1 MIRTTYFKKAHRR
14 PEESLNSIDA
24 ARQVINTILSSR
36 DAESALLALRLNGI
50 AAPDGIKL
58 LLGVNDLV
66 EMARQAGTAD
76 KTGQRAGALERQL
89 KRVFWDARPETIS
102 DEEVRELLGDWAL
115 AHWLR
120 LKDLPELLR
129 LWGYIGIDERGYK
142 FTETGVERLGMR
154 VIQEIFRRGG
164 RGLRWGTHPTARR
177 FHSGT
182 KTGET
187 TPFKPGD
194 PMFLSA
200 SRTIHQA
207 VMRGSRGVPVRLR
220 PEDLMVDEMENTE
233 KASTVLLVDRSVSMR
248 EGVKILAAK
257 KVSMALYALMRKT
270 APRDTLHLVSFCT
283 RAHPMSPTELPNLR
297 CDDRNPYTNMHE
309 ALQIACRLLRMERS
323 SRRQAILITDGEP
336 TAHLARGGVF
346 FQSPPNRKTIT
357 ATMEEARRLTRSGAE
372 LIVFMIGDDPSC
384 RQFVSNIG
392 KIGKGRTFFTTPDN
406 LQECV
411 LVDYMSR
418 RMSRV

>member
-1 MIRTTYFKKAHRR
+1 MIRTIYFKKSFTNL
-14 PEESLNSIDA
+14 EESLNTLAA
-24 ARQVINTILSSR
+24 ARQVMDALLSSR
-36 DAESALLALRLNGI
+36 DIESALMNIRMSGI
-50 AAPDGIKL
+50 STPDGIKL
-58 LLGVNDLV
+58 LLGVNDLL
-66 EMARQAGTAD
+66 EMARQAGTEGKA
-76 KTGQRAGALERQL
+76 GYRARALEGQL
-89 KRVFWDARPETIS
+89 KRVFWDASPDIIS
-102 DEEVRELLGDWAL
+102 DEELRELLGEWAL

-120 LKDLPELLR
+120 LKDLPGLLR
-129 LWGYIGIDERGYK
+129 RWGLLSSTQRGLR

-154 VIQEIFRRGG
+154 IVQEIFSRRGT
-164 RGLRWGTHPTARR
+164 GLRMGTHPASRQS
-177 FHSGT
+177 HSGV

-187 TPFKPGD
+187 TPFQPGN
-194 PMFLSA
+194 PISLNA
-200 SRTIHQA
+200 SRTIQQA
-207 VMRGSRGVPVRLR
+207 IIRGSRGLPVRLH
-220 PEDLMVDEMENTE
+220 PEDFMVDEMENTE
-233 KASTVLLVDRSVSMR
+233 KASTALLVDRSVSMR
-248 EGVKILAAK
+248 EGGKILAAK
-257 KVSMALYALMRKT
+257 KVSMALYALMRRI

-283 RAHPMSPTELPNLR
+283 RAQPMPPTELPNLC

-309 ALQIACRLLRMERS
+309 ALQIAGRLLALERA

-357 ATMEEARRLTRSGAE
+357 ATLDEARRLTRTGAE

-384 RQFVSNIG
+384 RQFVANMG

-411 LVDYMSR
+411 LVDYLTR

>member
-1 MIRTTYFKKAHRR
+1 MIRTAYFKKVHEHL
-14 PEESLNSIDA
+14 EESLNTMDA
-24 ARQVINTILSSR
+24 TRQVVDAILSSR
-36 DAESALLALRLNGI
+36 DAERALMTLRINGI
-50 AAPDGIKL
+50 ATPDGVKL
-58 LLGVNDLV
+58 LLGVNDLL
-66 EMARQAGTAD
+66 EMARQAGTDD
-76 KTGQRAGALERQL
+76 KTGHRARTLERQL
-89 KRVFWDARPETIS
+89 KRVFWDACPENIS
-102 DEEVRELLGDWAL
+102 DEELRELLGDWAL

-129 LWGYIGIDERGYK
+129 RWGYFGIDERGYQ

-154 VIQEIFRRGG
+154 LIQEIFRRNG
-164 RGLRWGTHPTARR
+164 RGIRWGTHPSTRR
-177 FHSGT
+177 SHSGV

-187 TPFKPGD
+187 APFKPGD
-194 PMFLSA
+194 PMFLNA

-207 VMRGSRGVPVRLR
+207 IMRGSRGVPVRLR
-220 PEDLMVDEMENTE
+220 PEDLMVDEMETAE
-233 KASTVLLVDRSVSMR
+233 KASTALLVDRSVSMR
-248 EGVKILAAK
+248 EGGKIQAAK
-257 KVSMALYALMRKT
+257 KVSMALYALIRKM
-270 APRDTLHLVSFCT
+270 APRDTLHLVGFCT

-309 ALQIACRLLRMERS
+309 ALQIAYRLLRQERS

-357 ATMEEARRLTRSGAE
+357 ATLEEARRLTRSGAE

-384 RQFVSNIG
+384 RQFVGNIG
-392 KIGKGRTFFTTPDN
+392 KIGRGRTFFTTPDN
-406 LQECV
+406 LQECL